1 MSRLDSAADARL
13 LRHAGLREA
22 CVRTMRIG
30 TLRYCPKPLTASL
43 AFPLTLARAQTQTQT
58 QTPSPKPQAPS
69 AKPQTHPLRRQ
80 IPTSGPG
87 TLLLERGVSHGLS
100 LAEIAAMM
108 CVP

>member
-58 QTPSPKPQAPS
+58 QTPSPKPQAPTAS
-69 AKPQTHPLRRQ
+69 PTPPD
-80 IPTSGPG
+80 PTSGPG